1 MLLGVVAQKFE
12 TGQTLSCVQ
21 INGRNNFQQCCS
33 CLRGGLVGFEWVLTS
48 VSFFFPAGILGG
60 IHWGLGVGS
69 GVVVSG
75 VVINAV
81 GVPKTYFI
89 FSLVSLAILAV
100 FLIANWV
107 TKFKKDPDE
116 TGYKLIETKEQD
128 DQ

>member
-1 MLLGVVAQKFE
+1 MLQPFARRFSL
-12 TGQTLSCVQ
+12 
-21 INGRNNFQQCCS
+21 I
-33 CLRGGLVGFEWVLTS
+33 EWALTY

-89 FSLVSLAILAV
+89 FSLVSLASLAV

-107 TKFKKDPDE
+107 TKLKKEPDE

>member
-1 MLLGVVAQKFE
+1 MLLPFAQGFS
-12 TGQTLSCVQ
+12 L
-21 INGRNNFQQCCS
+21 IGRGADISF
-33 CLRGGLVGFEWVLTS
+33 
-48 VSFFFPAGILGG
+48 FFFPAGILGG
-60 IHWGLGVGS
+60 IHWGLGFGS

-89 FSLVSLAILAV
+89 FSLVSLASLAV

-107 TKFKKDPDE
+107 IKFKKDPDE
-116 TGYKLIETKEQD
+116 TGYKLIDTKEQD

>member
-1 MLLGVVAQKFE
+1 MGADICF
-12 TGQTLSCVQ
+12 
-21 INGRNNFQQCCS
+21 F
-33 CLRGGLVGFEWVLTS
+33 
-48 VSFFFPAGILGG
+48 SFPSGILGG
-60 IHWGLGVGS
+60 IHWGLGDGS

-89 FSLVSLAILAV
+89 FSLVSLASLAV
-100 FLIANWV
+100 FLMANWV
-107 TKFKKDPDE
+107 TKFKKEPDE